1 MKRRDFLKSSLLAS
15 AGVASVPLV
24 FGGIPVHAGS
34 YRTLAAESLAA
45 NDRVLVVIQM
55 FGGNDGLNTFVPFT
69 DPQYYQNRPTV
80 GISPNQVLKIANP
93 SMGFH
98 PSMTGMRELFSAGK
112 LVAIQGV
119 GYENSNRSHFRSE
132 NIWLTGSGPS
142 TVLETG
148 WLGRYL
154 EFANPTFPLDLP
166 PDPFAVQIG
175 GTLSLMLQSQ
185 KGNMGIT
192 LADPDT
198 FFRLGRNQLDET
210 VPGGTP
216 YGEEYLFV
224 RAIKEQS
231 DVYSQRINDAF
242 NGGTN
247 VGTYSSAGLAQQLR
261 LVARLISGGLKS
273 KIYMVYLGGF
283 DTHSNQLTAHASLLK
298 TLSDAAQQFSIDL
311 QNQGLSKNV
320 VGLTMSE
327 FGRRTHENGSIGTDH
342 GTAAVQF
349 LFGDAV
355 NSGVLGADP
364 DFDVTDSS
372 GDLLHTFDYRQI
384 YSELLEHWFDIP
396 SEDTTQL
403 LGGRFTPLPLIK
415 NVTRVQT
422 APAESDFVLMQN
434 HPNPVTLS
442 GQTSI
447 PFTLDSAADMEM
459 SLYDTQGRL
468 LASLAS
474 GRYSAGRHTLAF
486 SAQGLPPGIYFYQL
500 RVGTQQVS
508 RKMVVQGG
516 KGL

>member
-34 YRTLAAESLAA
+34 YRSLAAETLAA

-69 DPQYYQNRPTV
+69 NPKYYQNRPTV
-80 GISPNQVLKIANP
+80 GISPNEVLKIANP
-93 SMGFH
+93 TMGFH
-98 PSMTGMRELFSAGK
+98 PSMTGVRDLFNAGK

-142 TVLETG
+142 TVLDTG

-154 EFANPTFPLDLP
+154 EFSNPTFPLDLP

-198 FFRLGRNQLDET
+198 FFRLGRNQLDEA

-247 VGTYSSAGLAQQLR
+247 VGTYSNAGLAQQLR

-283 DTHSNQLTAHASLLK
+283 DTHSNQPSAHANLLK
-298 TLSDAAQQFSIDL
+298 TLSDAAEQFSADL
-311 QNQGLSKNV
+311 QNQGLSKDV
-320 VGLTMSE
+320 IGLTMSE
-327 FGRRTHENGSIGTDH
+327 FGRRTRENGSIGTDH
-342 GTAAVQF
+342 GTSAVQF

-396 SEDTTQL
+396 DTDVTQL
-403 LGGRFTPLPLIK
+403 LGGRFTPLPLIR
-415 NVTRVQT
+415 NVTRVQGN
-422 APAESDFVLMQN
+422 PAAVDFALMQN
-434 HPNPVTLS
+434 HPNPVTVA
-442 GQTSI
+442 GQTTI
-447 PFTLDSAADMEM
+447 PFTLGSSADVEM
-459 SLYDTQGRL
+459 TLYDTQGRL

-474 GRYSAGRHTLAF
+474 SRYSAGRHSLSF
-486 SAQGLPPGIYFYQL
+486 NAQGLPPGIYFYQL

-508 RKMVVQGG
+508 RKLVVQGG